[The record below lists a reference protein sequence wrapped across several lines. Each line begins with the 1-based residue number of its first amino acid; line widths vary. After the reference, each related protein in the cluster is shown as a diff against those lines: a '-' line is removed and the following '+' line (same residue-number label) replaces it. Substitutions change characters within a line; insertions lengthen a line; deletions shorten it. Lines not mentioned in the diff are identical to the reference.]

1 MDDDRVGCIC
11 QNNHFA
17 GGSVVVQTEYFSV
30 LTYIAMR
37 IAPMTLVAPL
47 FFLTYIPLL
56 IRTIFT
62 LIVVFIIAFSLS
74 KSQISSF
81 GKGIEPWIMIS
92 EFFIGVVLALSFH
105 AVSAALH
112 MVAQLIDIQ
121 IGISAGATFDPVNY
135 QSNSPTG
142 ILLSLLAVAIFFSSN
157 LHYEFLYA
165 ISETFRVVPLGTE
178 ITITS
183 NYFIAIGK
191 LFAASFILAG
201 PVIIVLFLTD
211 VTLALISRSM
221 PQAQIYFVAL
231 PLKIVIGL
239 LMLALT
245 LKLSHQ
251 YFYHI
256 LHEALSTW
264 DKVQVK

>member
-1 MDDDRVGCIC
+1 
-11 QNNHFA
+11 
-17 GGSVVVQTEYFSV
+17 
-30 LTYIAMR
+30 MR

-62 LIVVFIIAFSLS
+62 LVIVFIIGFSLS
-74 KSQISSF
+74 KNQI
-81 GKGIEPWIMIS
+81 GNLGEEIEPWIMVS
-92 EFFIGVVLALSFH
+92 EFFIGMVLALSFH

-121 IGISAGATFDPVNY
+121 IGISAGATFDPINY

-142 ILLSLLAVAIFFSSN
+142 ILLSLLSVAIFFSSN
-157 LHYEFLYA
+157 LHYELLYA
-165 ISETFRVVPLGTE
+165 LSEIFRILPLGTE
-178 ITITS
+178 ITVTGS
-183 NYFIAIGK
+183 YFIAIGK
-191 LFAASFILAG
+191 LFVASFILAG
-201 PVIIVLFLTD
+201 PVIIVLFFTD

-231 PLKIVIGL
+231 PLKILIGL

-256 LHEALSTW
+256 LFEALSTW
-264 DKVQVK
+264 DKVQIK